1 MGRKRKD
8 PKRRRWW
15 LFRPPPTV
23 CHLQMSQARKL
34 QQRPLPTFWGGINTG
49 ATHTAR
55 STQNMPEAPFYSSF
69 PGKLFCRYCL
79 FLRQRTPPKTHA
91 LISLH
96 LPPFFPRHF
105 ISGGVFANA
114 PPPPPLLPLS
124 LIMWKPAQLH
134 LCLMCAVLYTALQLI
149 VVFLL
154 PLSSSFPFWRKS
166 QKIVPPF
173 LSPLSFLFP
182 PRARPPDFGF
192 AATLCSAPKVCAR
205 LQRGK
210 EERKRG
216 GKSLLM
222 GRGIGKKGKSLS
234 REYAGG
240 NARY

>member
-1 MGRKRKD
+1 
-8 PKRRRWW
+8 
-15 LFRPPPTV
+15 
-23 CHLQMSQARKL
+23 MSQARKL
-34 QQRPLPTFWGGINTG
+34 QQRPLPTFFGNKHWSNTHSTKHPKYAGGSLLLFFPRETVMQILFVPPATNAAKNTC
-49 ATHTAR
+49 TD
-55 STQNMPEAPFYSSF
+55 F
-69 PGKLFCRYCL
+69 P
-79 FLRQRTPPKTHA
+79 
-91 LISLH
+91 

-114 PPPPPLLPLS
+114 PPPPPPPLPLS
-124 LIMWKPAQLH
+124 LTMWKPAQLH
-134 LCLMCAVLYTALQLI
+134 LCLMCAVLYTALQL
-149 VVFLL
+149 VVVLLL

-173 LSPLSFLFP
+173 LSPLSFLSP

-216 GKSLLM
+216 GRSLLM

-240 NARY
+240 HGRY